1 MASSGG
7 VVVEAFTE
15 EEHEVA
21 AILRDLADLV
31 RARHRRRRRRR
42 VQREEIPSWG
52 CRRPRT
58 TPGEKKPA
66 PPADVGRRHEAAAS
80 PDTPLAFLVPDESS
94 GDDVAARAA
103 PPRKAPASHAEWVE
117 EQRAVVASLSQ
128 ENSHLSKQI
137 EEYRVRLQSSRSTN
151 DGLKQMQR
159 KLKRQREHE
168 EEEEVNRKRRVEAA
182 AAADIVR
189 PAPVLDLNEP
199 ARAPEEDDDDA
210 VAAAK
215 AAAAAAAAA
224 EWYHLGRKR
233 AAMACKAAMT
243 AEARLR
249 RQQIRRDKAAA
260 RRAG

>member
-159 KLKRQREHE
+159 KIDDK
-168 EEEEVNRKRRVEAA
+168 VNASLVLLFSCASIQFFGRGVCVDTHLTPRHGWQPVQMERKM
-182 AAADIVR
+182 R
-189 PAPVLDLNEP
+189 PFRIIPN
-199 ARAPEEDDDDA
+199 
-210 VAAAK
+210 
-215 AAAAAAAAA
+215 
-224 EWYHLGRKR
+224 
-233 AAMACKAAMT
+233 
-243 AEARLR
+243 
-249 RQQIRRDKAAA
+249 
-260 RRAG
+260 

>member
-1 MASSGG
+1 MTCKLNRRFPCLHGGKKKPETGGGIVKPLKPDSLRTQNHNGVAKTRDPPVSHPWSPPCGHLIPTPSPLPRGALAINQTNPQLSSLSLSLSLSPRSRRNLSSALAADSAAAMASSGG

-21 AILRDLADLV
+21 SILRDLADLV

-103 PPRKAPASHAEWVE
+103 PPRKAPASHAEV
-117 EQRAVVASLSQ
+117 RSDSLALSSPP
-128 ENSHLSKQI
+128 NSI
-137 EEYRVRLQSSRSTN
+137 
-151 DGLKQMQR
+151 GF
-159 KLKRQREHE
+159 
-168 EEEEVNRKRRVEAA
+168 
-182 AAADIVR
+182 
-189 PAPVLDLNEP
+189 DLI
-199 ARAPEEDDDDA
+199 
-210 VAAAK
+210 
-215 AAAAAAAAA
+215 
-224 EWYHLGRKR
+224 L
-233 AAMACKAAMT
+233 ACK
-243 AEARLR
+243 
-249 RQQIRRDKAAA
+249 QY
-260 RRAG
+260 

>member
-103 PPRKAPASHAEWVE
+103 PPRKAPASHAE
-117 EQRAVVASLSQ
+117 
-128 ENSHLSKQI
+128 QI

-210 VAAAK
+210 VAVAAAK

-224 EWYHLGRKR
+224 EWYHLGQKR